1 MKPPTGTP
9 RGFWKFFCP
18 LPSMTKHHARCVGGY
33 ENKQE
38 PRPCPQKLFQL
49 PRWTC
54 VQLTSSGQH
63 FPNQQPGS
71 KAWVTNRR
79 KERIFENGVPGNPR
93 CEMPNSEREKT
104 GEEGKGGIHSA
115 KNNWAPMLSVG
126 GRADRVSKRLT
137 QTTRKQVD
145 FSEKGLN
152 LGGKGFPQAGK
163 HPEQQQQVHKSKAQ
177 NSKHSFE
184 MTIYRGYKALGLG
197 WG

>member
-1 MKPPTGTP
+1 MDVNHISINKKERERKAQNLKKKKKKKKSMKPPTGTQ

-71 KAWVTNRR
+71 KA
-79 KERIFENGVPGNPR
+79 
-93 CEMPNSEREKT
+93 
-104 GEEGKGGIHSA
+104 
-115 KNNWAPMLSVG
+115 
-126 GRADRVSKRLT
+126 
-137 QTTRKQVD
+137 
-145 FSEKGLN
+145 
-152 LGGKGFPQAGK
+152 
-163 HPEQQQQVHKSKAQ
+163 
-177 NSKHSFE
+177 
-184 MTIYRGYKALGLG
+184 
-197 WG
+197 